1 MELLEI
7 IHVLTRGCE
16 HNRFAGNRSNGK
28 SRTTTGVTIKFREH
42 YAGKVHTLVE
52 GICGIH
58 GVLTNHRVDYEQDFL
73 RLNSIADI
81 TRLLHE
87 FSIHTQTACG
97 INDHHVMELRTRFSN
112 AISCNLHRIAS
123 RGIKFTGHARVGRE
137 NGYAR
142 ALAHNLQLGYRVWA
156 LQVRCHQDGGMPLP
170 LEPLREFTRQRG
182 FTGTL
187 QTSQHNNG
195 GTGLSHVNAA
205 SLPAQNG
212 NKLFV
217 YNLDDLL

>member
-16 HNRFAGNRSNGK
+16 HNRFAGNRSHGK
-28 SRTTTGVTIKFREH
+28 GRTTAGVTIEFREH
-42 YAGKVHTLVE
+42 HAGEVHALVE
-52 GICGIH
+52 SICGIH
-58 GVLTNHRVDYEQDFL
+58 GVLTDHRINHEQDFL

-87 FSIHTQTACG
+87 FSIHAQTACS

-112 AISCNLHRIAS
+112 AISCNLHRIAG

-137 NGYAR
+137 NGHAR
-142 ALAHNLQLGYRVWA
+142 TLTHNLQLGHRVWA
-156 LQVRCHQDGGMPLP
+156 LQIRCHQDGGMPLP
-170 LEPLREFTRQRG
+170 LEPLCEFTRQRG

-195 GTGLSHVNAA
+195 RAGLRHINTA
-205 SLPAQNG
+205 SLPAQNS

-217 YNLDDLL
+217 NNLDDLL